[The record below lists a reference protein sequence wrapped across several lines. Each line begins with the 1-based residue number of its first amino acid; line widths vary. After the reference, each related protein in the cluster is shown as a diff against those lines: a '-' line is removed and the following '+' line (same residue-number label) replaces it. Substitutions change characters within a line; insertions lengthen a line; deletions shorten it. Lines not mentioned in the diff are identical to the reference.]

1 LNALPE
7 EEAARLKNA
16 ARIKMQE
23 MKPDF
28 VIDSVADL
36 LPIVDEI
43 NERISR
49 GEFPKN

>member
-1 LNALPE
+1 
-7 EEAARLKNA
+7 
-16 ARIKMQE
+16 MQE

-36 LPIVDEI
+36 LPIIDEI